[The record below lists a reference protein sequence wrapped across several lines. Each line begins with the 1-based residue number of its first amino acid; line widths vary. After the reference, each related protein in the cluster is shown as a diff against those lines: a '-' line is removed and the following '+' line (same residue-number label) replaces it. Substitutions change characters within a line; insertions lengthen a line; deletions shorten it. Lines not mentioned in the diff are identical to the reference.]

1 MFSPSILYQE
11 KLLSSMAF
19 PSRALSGLHTANSSW
34 QTRVGKCLQTRSVTR
49 QTRVK
54 SQQRYNLQHG
64 RRSA

>member
-1 MFSPSILYQE
+1 
-11 KLLSSMAF
+11 MAF
-19 PSRALSGLHTANSSW
+19 PSRALSGLPTANSSW